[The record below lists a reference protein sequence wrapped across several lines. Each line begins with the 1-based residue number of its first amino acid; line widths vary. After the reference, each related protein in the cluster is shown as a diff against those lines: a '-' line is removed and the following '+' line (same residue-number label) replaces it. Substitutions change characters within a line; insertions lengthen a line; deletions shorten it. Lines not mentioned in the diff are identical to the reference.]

1 MGGGNSG
8 GGAEEWAYPLQMWVG
23 GSCLGQLHM
32 EVGQMTVCRH
42 LAHRGAGHRGWWV
55 GHGAHPVQQS
65 HVHQYQQEW
74 GSLELLQHG
83 TGSMQVWWFVWQ

>member
-83 TGSMQVWWFVWQ
+83 TGSMQVWWFVW